1 MFMDNATQRHILLNV
16 FITLT
21 VWVATSSSFAA
32 GDPTKASAPALY
44 TITPAELSQE
54 ISISIDRV
62 PEFKFLQQ
70 EAQKMGIKA
79 YLFGGTASSFAHY
92 VRWDMLRK
100 KGDTR
105 LLEDRFDYDTVDI
118 FRNNQDLDIVVDG
131 TPEQAKQLEQ
141 MLVSRYPI
149 KQENKSAWEVRT
161 LRVPMGSKSAI
172 LGDADFMNQHT
183 DSNSTGVIDIS
194 KNAKDIMK
202 DVRDWNNPNSQFE
215 KDVVAGKIHFYYSP
229 NHESTKMALSG
240 NNPAIVSVVR
250 LLVKA
255 LQFDLEIAPEDLP
268 NIKKITNEFSASSI
282 QGDYLKGRFN
292 NTSNKLV
299 ANSIDVE
306 RTMDLLDYLQIR
318 QKLITVAGS
327 SSPLGILLNKEALH
341 SMPLGTSGRTA
352 QDMGIS
358 DVVHSTRNIEAYYS
372 IIRSPTGQPNVFIS
386 RENTPGEKAVYGKG
400 FYVAEGTVPLHGEEL
415 SIHFKLDPRA
425 VEGVDFKYVPSD
437 RFLVIMNKNALH
449 LTAQSR
455 LGVKE
460 MLALVMPKSGLGS
473 PTQEKMWRKIVG
485 RMGSFTDAEYVDL
498 HNGILE
504 RLNTFQHATAHEL
517 LRLCV
522 RTPRCTNE
530 KLAALFKERE
540 EQITK
545 NLKARET
552 VEKYSGEKINP
563 EITEAFF
570 YALKKQF
577 PVPDLAQRFA
587 AYIGTGNPE
596 TQVTLINKLTQEYP
610 HFVRWVVINMPFD
623 GQEHLLPYLLKEMDV
638 NSLVRFAKANP
649 KLQLKIAES
658 ITNSNSQIEFI
669 RNLGAGPEFAP
680 IVTSLSKNANTSQY
694 QFIAEYG
701 KHQPANIQMEIGNA
715 MIDANNYYAA
725 SFLNSL
731 PQKESPE
738 FLPLAKKL
746 IASGKMSDTGMF
758 LFVLGYAHANR
769 DSVLELHRA
778 LLDAKSERAEVFA
791 ERMNL
796 PKQPLPQ
803 GKSCTKVFGS

>member
-1 MFMDNATQRHILLNV
+1 MSMHHTTPRHILLNV

-44 TITPAELSQE
+44 SITPAELSHE
-54 ISISIDRV
+54 ISLSIDRV

-70 EAQKMGIKA
+70 EAAKMGIKA

-131 TPEQAKQLEQ
+131 SPEQAKQLEQ
-141 MLVSRYPI
+141 ILASRYPI
-149 KQENKSAWEVRT
+149 KQENKSAWEVRP
-161 LRVPMGSKSAI
+161 LRESMGLKSAI
-172 LGDADFMNQHT
+172 LGDVDFMNQHT

-194 KNAKDIMK
+194 KNAKDVMK

-268 NIKKITNEFSASSI
+268 NIKKITDEFRASSI

-306 RTMDLLDYLQIR
+306 RTMDILDYLQIR
-318 QKLITVAGS
+318 QQLITVAGS
-327 SSPLGILLNKEALH
+327 STPLGILLNKEALP
-341 SMPLGTSGRTA
+341 SKPLGTSGRTA
-352 QDMGIS
+352 QDMGLS

-372 IIRSPTGQPNVFIS
+372 IIRSPTGQPNVFSS
-386 RENTPGEKAVYGKG
+386 RENAPGEKAIYGKG
-400 FYVAEGTVPLHGEEL
+400 FYVAEGTTPLHGEEL

-425 VEGVDFKYVPSD
+425 VEGVDFKYVPSE

-455 LGVKE
+455 LGIKD
-460 MLALVMPKSGLGS
+460 MLALVMPKSGMGS
-473 PTQEKMWRKIVG
+473 PTRDKMWRKIVG
-485 RMGSFTDAEYVDL
+485 RMGNLTDTEYVDL

-504 RLNTFQHATAHEL
+504 GLNTFQHATAHEL
-517 LRLCV
+517 LRICV
-522 RTPRCTNE
+522 RNPRCTNE
-530 KLAALFKERE
+530 KLETLFNERE
-540 EQITK
+540 EQASKT
-545 NLKARET
+545 LKARET
-552 VEKYSGEKINP
+552 VENYSGQKINP
-563 EITEAFF
+563 EITDAFF

-577 PVPDLAQRFA
+577 AIPDLAKNFA

-596 TQVTLINKLTQEYP
+596 TQMELLNKLTQEYP

-623 GQEHLLPYLLKEMDV
+623 GQEHLLPFLLKELDV
-638 NSLVRFAKANP
+638 NSLARFAKANP
-649 KLQLKIAES
+649 KLQLKIAEG
-658 ITNSNSQIEFI
+658 IKNSNTQIEFI
-669 RNLGAGPEFAP
+669 RNLGLGPEFAP
-680 IVTSLSKNANTSQY
+680 IVASLAKNATADQY
-694 QFIAEYG
+694 RFVADYANLQPGKVQLEIATALVDAKNY
-701 KHQPANIQMEIGNA
+701 QAN
-715 MIDANNYYAA
+715 
-725 SFLNSL
+725 FSL
-731 PQKESPE
+731 GLLTKKDRPE
-738 FLPLAKKL
+738 LLPLVKKL
-746 IASGKMSDTGMF
+746 IATGQLSQSGMF
-758 LFVLGYAHANR
+758 SFILDYAQGNR
-769 DSVLELHRA
+769 SSAPEIYQA
-778 LLDAKSERAEVFA
+778 LLDVKSESAEVFA
-791 ERMNL
+791 ERLNL
-796 PKQPLPQ
+796 PKQSDLQ